1 MVDVSFILKAFPG
14 SARMTPSQNS
24 SAIPQPEK
32 ASIQEMISHFCLF
45 PYSYHLSPKLLFFVH
60 GNAAKGK
67 SARIAFLSRTKVN

>member
-1 MVDVSFILKAFPG
+1 MVDVSLILKAFSGPA
-14 SARMTPSQNS
+14 SMTPSQNPS
-24 SAIPQPEK
+24 TTLQREK